1 VSAQL
6 LLKKRLSI
14 SATLTLLAGVVA
26 STAVFLTASPDE
38 QNSLVT
44 EFRNSKAYRH
54 ELEAYGGKLSLAAD
68 ELSRWFNSLWKGEN
82 LAFTIAAASA
92 AIACL
97 LYFTAR
103 RIHTASSEQ
112 TDKTPDTK

>member
-1 VSAQL
+1 MSAQL

-44 EFRNSKAYRH
+44 EFRNSKACRH
-54 ELEAYGGKLSLAAD
+54 ELEAYGGKLSLIAD
-68 ELSRWFNSLWKGEN
+68 ELCRWFNSLWKGEN

-92 AIACL
+92 AVACL
-97 LYFTAR
+97 LYFIAR

-112 TDKTPDTK
+112 ADKTPDTK